1 MFYSS
6 IFCIVWW
13 TAMVA
18 FMKTCLLLQ
27 GFPWSRKQNSFP
39 FAFLGNAVGERGT
52 LCPRKALCARE
63 KTLCVPC
70 KQQGSCPEKISGTG
84 TFLFSYFSYV
94 YAKRSSIGT
103 FIFLVMNGWKVPFG
117 VPTRTKRSTRAKVFS
132 QRGQAVFHP
141 LNPDTAGAATRPRRG
156 P

>member
-1 MFYSS
+1 MEQK
-6 IFCIVWW
+6 
-13 TAMVA
+13 A
-18 FMKTCLLLQ
+18 
-27 GFPWSRKQNSFP
+27 NSFP

-70 KQQGSCPEKISGTG
+70 KQQGCCPEKISGTG

-132 QRGQAVFHP
+132 QRGSGCIPP
-141 LNPDTAGAATRPRRG
+141 LGESPDTAAGAATRPRRG

>member
-1 MFYSS
+1 MASCVFRRFPPC
-6 IFCIVWW
+6 FCR
-13 TAMVA
+13 A
-18 FMKTCLLLQ
+18 FPVERKTNFSL
-27 GFPWSRKQNSFP
+27 
-39 FAFLGNAVGERGT
+39 FAFLGKAVARE
-52 LCPRKALCARE
+52 ALCARE

-132 QRGQAVFHP
+132 QRGSGCIPP
-141 LNPDTAGAATRPRRG
+141 LGESPDTAAGAATRPRRG